1 MLLSKLFLS
10 QGFNNIELAF
20 QITFYFFAIFTIYLS
35 LRGLAVAR
43 RYRVVMLGEDK
54 VVIKNYSFKKPFIP
68 QRTTELWRRG
78 LAVPLQ
84 WIFGKAYFSYTDIA
98 ALYIVII
105 LFVFA
110 IRFLLQI
117 T

>member
-1 MLLSKLFLS
+1 MNDFLS
-10 QGFNNIELAF
+10 FLMRSSWQELALMV
-20 QITFYFFAIFTIYLS
+20 TCVLLEIFLIVLS
-35 LRGLAVAR
+35 LRTAKLVRQYR
-43 RYRVVMLGEDK
+43 RVMVGEDK

-68 QRTTELWRRG
+68 QRTIELWHRG
-78 LAVPLQ
+78 LAAPLQ

-110 IRFLLQI
+110 IRLLLQI